1 MASKRTK
8 ATDGAARL
16 RALAFF
22 EGFTDGDLDRVAELA
37 DDLEVEAGTC
47 IIDQGRVGQECFVV
61 ESGEVGVYAG
71 DEHIVTLGAGSMIG
85 EMALVDRRPRSAS
98 VIAETEVRLLAF
110 DTKAFRTLLSEMP
123 IAEERV
129 LGLLAARLKANESRC

>member
-1 MASKRTK
+1 MGSKRSK

-16 RALAFF
+16 RGLAFF
-22 EGFTDGDLDRVAELA
+22 EGFSDADLDRVGQLA
-37 DDLEVEAGTC
+37 DDLDVEPGTC

-71 DEHIVTLGAGSMIG
+71 DEHIVSLGPGSMIG

-98 VIAETEVRLLAF
+98 VIAETQVRLLAF
-110 DTKAFRTLLSEMP
+110 DMPSFRKLLAEMP
-123 IAEERV
+123 MAEERV
-129 LGLLAARLKANESRC
+129 HTLLAARLRANEQRC